1 MTTTLGVLGTGLCM
15 LRSCSLGTTPLCD
28 CWFLSCLNTFVT
40 FCSAEKGVVFG
51 SPLTEEGIAQVSQL
65 IEYLHKSK

>member
-1 MTTTLGVLGTGLCM
+1 MTFTLSVLGHWSLHAETLFFGDH
-15 LRSCSLGTTPLCD
+15 SSLGLLGSDLPEHII
-28 CWFLSCLNTFVT
+28 